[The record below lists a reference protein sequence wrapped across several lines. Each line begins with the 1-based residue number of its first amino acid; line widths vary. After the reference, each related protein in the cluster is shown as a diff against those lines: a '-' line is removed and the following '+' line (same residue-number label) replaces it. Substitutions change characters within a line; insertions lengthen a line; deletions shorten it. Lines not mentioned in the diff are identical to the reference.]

1 MTSLSVDVF
10 FCPCAYLC
18 RIWEENWSRGL
29 RGLQEEESLAQR
41 LEEEELLKRSKDY
54 VGQDDT
60 NWDVEA
66 VVDEDDLFK

>member
-1 MTSLSVDVF
+1 MLLYSW
-10 FCPCAYLC
+10 PR
-18 RIWEENWSRGL
+18 RIWDDNWSRGL
-29 RGLQEEESLAQR
+29 KGLQEEEDLR
-41 LEEEELLKRSKDY
+41 LKLEEEELLKRSKDY